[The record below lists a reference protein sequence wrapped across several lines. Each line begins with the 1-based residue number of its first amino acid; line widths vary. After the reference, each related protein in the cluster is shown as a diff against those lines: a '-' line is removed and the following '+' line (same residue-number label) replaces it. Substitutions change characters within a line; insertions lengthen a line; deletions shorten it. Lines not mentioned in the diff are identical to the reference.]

1 VQQLRASGH
10 RVWLVKEV
18 PLQEFSP
25 PYRLSRLAML
35 GRPTDKE
42 GMPLDE
48 HLQRQ
53 AYISSVF
60 ERMAAADPGVK
71 VMDPAPKLCSANDW
85 CRVELDGQS
94 LYTDDNHLSAVG
106 SRYVEAF
113 LEPLF
118 KALRDETQAS
128 AL

>member
-1 VQQLRASGH
+1 
-10 RVWLVKEV
+10 
-18 PLQEFSP
+18 
-25 PYRLSRLAML
+25 
-35 GRPTDKE
+35 
-42 GMPLDE
+42 
-48 HLQRQ
+48 
-53 AYISSVF
+53 
-60 ERMAAADPGVK
+60 ADPGVK
-71 VMDPAPKLCSANDW
+71 VMDPAPKLCSSNDW